1 MKVKK
6 ITFSRGEE
14 EKKKQ
19 QPNPLVQFFFFSMS
33 SLHMLH
39 LTFGFNF
46 FIVTLLKEN
55 LFYQT
60 KLRLWPGGSKLSS
73 DVSYGNV
80 DI

>member
-1 MKVKK
+1 
-6 ITFSRGEE
+6 
-14 EKKKQ
+14 
-19 QPNPLVQFFFFSMS
+19 MS